1 MKNLMKAKN
10 NKGFTLIELMI
21 VVAIIGILAAVAI
34 PQYTQYTR
42 SADAQATMSE
52 ASPYKTAVA
61 VCIQTNGGNLA
72 PCNDGAEGIP
82 EEAGAVTGVA
92 LSIISVDFGDVDG
105 NGVDETGT
113 LTPAIVGG
121 QVQWTYAVVTG
132 TNVCT
137 DWVEC

>member
-42 SADAQATMSE
+42 SADAQSTMSE

-61 VCIQTNGGNLA
+61 VCIQTNGGALG
-72 PCNDGAEGIP
+72 PCDAGAEGIP
-82 EEAGAVTGVA
+82 VVAGAVTDVTN
-92 LSIISVDFGDVDG
+92 SVITVNFGDVDG
-105 NGVDETGT
+105 DTTAETGT

-121 QVQWTYAVVTG
+121 QVQWTFASTAG

-137 DWVEC
+137 NWVEC